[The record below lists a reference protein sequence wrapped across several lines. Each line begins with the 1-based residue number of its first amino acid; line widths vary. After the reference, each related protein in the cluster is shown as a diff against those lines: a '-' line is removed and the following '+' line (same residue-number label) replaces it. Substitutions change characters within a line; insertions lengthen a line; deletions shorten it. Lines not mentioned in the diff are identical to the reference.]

1 MLLIIQALL
10 SGKSEP
16 LKIKKTIQVVLQQ
29 KGINQNESITKYHEH
44 EINNLPFT
52 FNPSLFVELLV

>member
-1 MLLIIQALL
+1 MLLIIQALQ

-16 LKIKKTIQVVLQQ
+16 LKIKKTIQVVLQL
-29 KGINQNESITKYHEH
+29 KESIKNESITKYYEH